1 MNDTENDK
9 SPSQWLLKIIGGIE
23 ILIAGLLSLSFLSML
38 FGVIFTEGKPPH
50 GHSYLVIALLFL
62 TPFLMALWSAGIVS
76 WQGQKY
82 RFCVGIANCCFGA
95 FYDFYGGF
103 YVN

>member
-76 WQGQKY
+76 WQGQNIG
-82 RFCVGIANCCFGA
+82 FAWVLQIAVLVLFMIFMVGFM
-95 FYDFYGGF
+95 
-103 YVN
+103 